1 MIKMHYIAYDL
12 MVNINTVYIMKI
24 SMDFIRSIYM
34 CVFLGLEDLMFRI
47 SFYGVDE

>member
-1 MIKMHYIAYDL
+1 MHYIAYDL
-12 MVNINTVYIMKI
+12 MVNINTVYITKI
-24 SMDFIRSIYM
+24 SMDFIRSIYIYM